1 MDLKDKVVIITGGAR
16 GIGREIAGKFLK
28 KGSKVYIFDVNESEA
43 QNTLKEFTTIYG
55 KGKFFFFHVDITN
68 EKKVEDSIEAISGE
82 NNGID
87 ILVNNAGITKDNLLI
102 RMSLEDWNKVLEIN
116 LTGSFLCSKYVLRH
130 MIKKRSGKI
139 INVSSIVGIHGNAG
153 QCNYSASKA
162 GMIGLTKS
170 LAREVANRDIRV
182 NAVAPGYIETEMTG
196 KLDEKIK
203 EKLVDSIP
211 SGKLGTVNDV
221 ANAVLFLA
229 SDESDYITGSVIS
242 IDGGMGI

>member
-1 MDLKDKVVIITGGAR
+1 MDLNDKVAIITGGAR
-16 GIGREIAGKFLK
+16 GIGREIAENFLQ
-28 KGSKVYIFDVNESEA
+28 KGSKVYIFDVNEAEA
-43 QNTLKEFTTIYG
+43 LSASREFTAIYG
-55 KGKFFFFHVDITN
+55 KGKFFFFNVDITD
-68 EKKVEDSIEAISGE
+68 EKKVEDSIEAISDE

-102 RMSLEDWNKVLEIN
+102 RMSLDDWNKVLEIN
-116 LTGSFLCSKYVLRH
+116 LTGAFLCSKHVLKH
-130 MIKKRSGKI
+130 MIKRSGRI

-162 GMIGLTKS
+162 GLIGLTKS
-170 LAREVANRDIRV
+170 LAREVANRNIRV
-182 NAVAPGYIETEMTG
+182 NAVAPGYIDTEMTG

-203 EKLVDSIP
+203 DKLISSIP
-211 SGKLGTVNDV
+211 SGKLGSVSDV

-229 SDESDYITGSVIS
+229 SNESDYITGSVIS

>member
-1 MDLKDKVVIITGGAR
+1 MDLNDKVVIITGGAR
-16 GIGREIAGKFLK
+16 GIGKEIARNFLQ
-28 KGSKVYIFDVNESEA
+28 KGSKVYIFDVNEAEA
-43 QNTLKEFTTIYG
+43 LTASKEFTAIYG
-55 KGKFFFFHVDITN
+55 KGRFFYFNVDITY
-68 EKKVEDSIEAISGE
+68 EKKVEDSIETISDE

-116 LTGSFLCSKYVLRH
+116 LTGSFLCCKHVLKH
-130 MIKKRSGKI
+130 MIKKRSGRI

-162 GMIGLTKS
+162 GLIGLTKS
-170 LAREVANRDIRV
+170 LAREVANRNIKV

-203 EKLVDSIP
+203 EKLINSIP
-211 SGKLGTVNDV
+211 SGKLGSISDV
-221 ANAVLFLA
+221 ANTVLFLA
-229 SDESDYITGSVIS
+229 SDESDYITGSVIN